1 MAAMSDEEFYD
12 FEEKIFEEL
21 EGKMTDAYTESSIYG
36 TVEKIAKTFNPS
48 VSQEMI
54 KRIISDIS
62 DFKPINDYLRDEQV
76 EDIMVNGIDNIFI
89 NKGSEGEI
97 KVKERLETQKDLRR
111 FVKKLSM
118 YATANEAHKHIYDIH
133 LPSGSR
139 ANVVKSPRGSSVT
152 IRNFK
157 KHAYS
162 VIDLVN
168 FGELNYNIAA
178 RLWLYSEGLKIRPAN
193 MLIGGTPGSGKT
205 TLLNAMFSFYR
216 PEERI
221 VVIEDTYELN
231 TETQENCVRLET
243 NLELSLEDLLKNV
256 LRMRPDMIVI
266 GEIRGAE
273 AKDMISAMTIGK
285 IVFST
290 IHASNTRDIV
300 NRLEQAPM
308 SIGSNAI
315 NLIDALMVVSQ
326 VSMQKTYERRVTQ
339 ISEISGV
346 ETKVLLSDL
355 YLYDYKTKK
364 GSPILPSITYR
375 DTLARLTGYTPNEI
389 LGEEN
394 RRAKI
399 LEALNKLGIR
409 DLRGINEFCKDYYD
423 DPANALQK
431 IGLGGIGTLS

>member
-1 MAAMSDEEFYD
+1 MSEEEFYD
-12 FEEKIFEEL
+12 FEEKVFEEL
-21 EGKMTDAYTESSIYG
+21 EGKMSDAENDSSIYG
-36 TVEKIAKTFNPS
+36 VVEKIAKTFNPS
-48 VSQEMI
+48 ISQEQI
-54 KRIISDIS
+54 NHIVNDIS
-62 DFKPINDYLRDEQV
+62 DFSPINKYLHDEQV
-76 EDIMVNGIDNIFI
+76 EDIMVNGTDNIFV
-89 NKGSEGEI
+89 NKGSEGEV
-97 KVKERLETQKDLRR
+97 KVPEKLTTPKELRR

-133 LPSGSR
+133 LPNGSR
-139 ANVVKSPRGSSVT
+139 ANVVKSPRGASVT

-193 MLIGGTPGSGKT
+193 MLVGGTPGSGKT
-205 TLLNAMFSFYR
+205 TLLNAMFSFFR
-216 PEERI
+216 PEER
-221 VVIEDTYELN
+221 VVVVEDTYELN

-266 GEIRGAE
+266 GEVRGAE

-300 NRLEQAPM
+300 NRLEQSPM
-308 SIGSNAI
+308 SINSNAI

-326 VSMQKTYERRVTQ
+326 VSMEKSFERRVTQ
-339 ISEISGV
+339 ISEVSGV

-375 DTLARLTGYTPNEI
+375 DALARLTGYTPNEI

-399 LEALNKLGIR
+399 LEALNKLGVR
-409 DLRGINEFCKDYYD
+409 DLRGINEYCKEYYD
-423 DPANALQK
+423 NPGKALQK
-431 IGLGGIGTLS
+431 IGLESAGTLS